1 MAGRIVIH
9 GARVH
14 NLKNIDVE
22 IPRERLVVVTGVS
35 GSGKTS
41 LAFDTLYAEG
51 QRRYLES
58 LSADARQRLQPM
70 ERPDVEHIEGL
81 SPAIAIQPKTG
92 IFSPRS
98 TVGTLTEIYDYLRLL
113 YARAGQPTC
122 IQCGRPV
129 VSYATEQIVDEL
141 FSLSGPARIVIL
153 APIKLDGR
161 EASETLAELARAGFT
176 RVLIN
181 GEIEQLS
188 EEVHAKSNRAGAIHL
203 IVDRLVVREGV
214 EKRLADSIEIAA
226 RYGSGVVKIEV
237 AREENSEPLEMIFS
251 QTLTCARCAI
261 AIPEIE
267 PRLFSFNSPIGACP
281 VCGGMGFIA
290 KASRR
295 AGGAD
300 AEQATELCNQCHG
313 SRLRPES
320 LTVKLGG
327 KSIAEAASLTTKEA
341 LIFFSAIELAGKHA
355 NVGKRV
361 LDEIICR
368 LRFLGEV
375 GLNYLSLSRSARSL
389 SGGEAQ
395 RVRLATQVGSNLAG
409 VLYILDEPSIGLHQ
423 SDNARLI
430 ALLKQLR
437 DRGNSV
443 IVVEHDPETILAAD
457 YIIDMGPGAG
467 VHGGEVVAHGTP
479 AEIVRRSD
487 SLTGQYLS
495 GRAQIAVA
503 ADRRKGS
510 ASLVITGAREHNLK
524 NVTAEFPIG
533 ILTCVTGV
541 SGAGKSSLVMDTLYP
556 ALAARLRHISGGA
569 EPFEDLRGWEHFDRI
584 IAVDQSPIG
593 RSPRSNP
600 ATYTG
605 IYDDIRI
612 LFAQLP
618 EARVRGYKAARFS
631 FNASGG
637 RCEACRGDGVLRVDM
652 YFLPDVFVTCDLCK
666 GKRYNRETL
675 EIRYKGLSIA
685 DVLDLTVNQ
694 AAELLNHFP
703 SIHERLLTLR
713 EVGLGYI
720 RLGQA
725 ASTLSGGEAQRVK
738 LAREL
743 ARRSTGRSLYILDEP
758 TTGLHFEDVKKLL
771 DLVSRLTALGNT
783 IIVIEHNLDV
793 IKAADYVIDLGPGA
807 GAQGGEIVAQGT
819 PEHVASVADSL
830 TGFYL
835 RARLAQKL

>member
-1 MAGRIVIH
+1 MAGKIVIH

-35 GSGKTS
+35 GSGKSS

-58 LSADARQRLQPM
+58 LSADARQLLQPM
-70 ERPDVEHIEGL
+70 ERPDVESIEGL

-92 IFSPRS
+92 FFSPRS
-98 TVGTLTEIYDYLRLL
+98 TVGTLTEIHDYLRLL

-129 VSYATEQIVDEL
+129 VAYATEQIVDEL
-141 FSLSGPARIVIL
+141 FSLSGSRGIVIL
-153 APIKLDGR
+153 APIKPDGR
-161 EASETLAELARAGFT
+161 DASERLAELARAGFT
-176 RVLIN
+176 RVLIDR
-181 GEIEQLS
+181 GIEQLS
-188 EEVHAKSNRAGAIHL
+188 EDVHVRANRGGAIHL
-203 IVDRLVVREGV
+203 IVDRLVVRDGV
-214 EKRLADSIEIAA
+214 QKRLADSIEMAA
-226 RYGSGVVKIEV
+226 RYGGGVVKIEV
-237 AREENSEPLEMIFS
+237 AREESSEPLAMIFS
-251 QTLTCARCAI
+251 QTLTCAHCAI

-267 PRLFSFNSPIGACP
+267 PRLFSFNSPYGACP
-281 VCGGMGFIA
+281 ACGGMGFIP
-290 KASRR
+290 KTGRR
-295 AGGAD
+295 VGGAD
-300 AEQATELCNQCHG
+300 AEPGVELCNECHG

-327 KSIAEAASLTTKEA
+327 KNIAEVASLTAKDA
-341 LIFFSAIELAGKHA
+341 LIFFSAIELAGKEA
-355 NVGKRV
+355 KVGKQV
-361 LDEIICR
+361 LDEIVCR
-368 LRFLGEV
+368 LRFLAEV
-375 GLNYLSLSRSARSL
+375 GLDYLSLNRSSRSL

-423 SDNARLI
+423 NDNARLI
-430 ALLKQLR
+430 ALLMQLR

-467 VHGGEVVAHGTP
+467 VHGGEVVTQGTP
-479 AEIVRRSD
+479 AEIMRRAD

-495 GRAQIAVA
+495 GRAQIAVPA
-503 ADRRKGS
+503 ERRKGS
-510 ASLVITGAREHNLK
+510 ASVVITGAREHNLK
-524 NVTAEFPIG
+524 NITAEFPVG
-533 ILTCVTGV
+533 ALTCVTGV

-556 ALAARLRHISGGA
+556 ALTARLRHISGKTPQFA
-569 EPFEDLRGWEHFDRI
+569 DLRGWECFDRI

-593 RSPRSNP
+593 RTPRSNP

-605 IYDDIRI
+605 IYDDTRI

-618 EARVRGYKAARFS
+618 EARVRGYKPARFS

-637 RCEACRGDGVLRVDM
+637 RCEACRGDGVMRVDM

-685 DVLDLTVNQ
+685 DVLELTVNQ
-694 AAELLNHFP
+694 AAELFNHFP

-713 EVGLGYI
+713 EVGLGYL
-720 RLGQA
+720 RLGQT

-743 ARRSTGRSLYILDEP
+743 ARRSTGHSLYILDEP

-771 DLVSRLTALGNT
+771 DLLSRLTALGNT

-793 IKAADYVIDLGPGA
+793 IKTADYVIDLGPGA
-807 GAQGGEIVAQGT
+807 GAQGGEVVAQGT
-819 PEHVASVADSL
+819 PEQVASMASSL

-835 RARLAQKL
+835 RSRLVEKP